1 MSTARTLLG
10 FDYGKKRIGVAV
22 GQKLT
27 ATATP
32 AETLHSSN
40 DQPDWAGIARLIET
54 WRPQAL
60 VVGLPLHMDGTEHAL
75 TEAAREFGRELEQ
88 RFDLPVHL
96 IDERLTS
103 VEAGHLLAGTTKN
116 ARRRKADIDKVAA
129 QLILE
134 TWLGQNKA

>member
-10 FDYGKKRIGVAV
+10 FDYGEKRIGVAV
-22 GQKLT
+22 GQALT

-32 AETLHSSN
+32 AETLLCHGN
-40 DQPDWAGIARLIET
+40 QPDWAGIARLIET
-54 WRPQAL
+54 WRPHAL
-60 VVGLPLHMDGTEHAL
+60 VVGLPLNMDGTEHEV
-75 TEAAREFGRELEQ
+75 TEAAREFGRELER
-88 RFDLPVHL
+88 RFGLPVHL

-103 VEAGHLLAGTTKN
+103 IEAGHLLAGSTRG

-134 TWLGQNKA
+134 TWLAQNKA

>member
-1 MSTARTLLG
+1 MSTARPLLG

-103 VEAGHLLAGTTKN
+103 IEAGHLLAGTTKN

-134 TWLGQNKA
+134 TWLSQNKT

>member
-22 GQKLT
+22 GQALT

-32 AETLHSSN
+32 AETLRSHG
-40 DQPDWAGIARLIET
+40 DQPDWTGIARLIET
-54 WRPQAL
+54 WRPHAL
-60 VVGLPLHMDGTEHAL
+60 IVGLPLNMDGTEHEL
-75 TEAAREFGRELEQ
+75 TEAARQFGRELEQ
-88 RFDLPVHL
+88 RYGLPVHW

-103 VEAGHLLAGTTKN
+103 IEASHILAGAAKN
-116 ARRRKADIDKVAA
+116 ARRRKTDIDKVAA

-134 TWLGQNKA
+134 TWLAQQNP

>member
-75 TEAAREFGRELEQ
+75 TEAAREFGRALEQ

-103 VEAGHLLAGTTKN
+103 IEAGHLLALLNASWYIPRTGT
-116 ARRRKADIDKVAA
+116 RIP
-129 QLILE
+129 
-134 TWLGQNKA
+134 

>member
-103 VEAGHLLAGTTKN
+103 IEAGHLLAGTTKN

-134 TWLGQNKA
+134 TWLSQNKT

>member
-22 GQKLT
+22 GQSLT

-32 AETLHSSN
+32 AETLLCHA

-54 WRPQAL
+54 WRPHAL
-60 VVGLPLHMDGTEHAL
+60 VVGLPLNMDGTEHEL
-75 TEAAREFGRELEQ
+75 TEAARTFGQELEH
-88 RFDLPVHL
+88 RYGLPVHW

-103 VEAGHLLAGTTKN
+103 IEAGHLLAGTTRN

-134 TWLGQNKA
+134 TWLGQNKT